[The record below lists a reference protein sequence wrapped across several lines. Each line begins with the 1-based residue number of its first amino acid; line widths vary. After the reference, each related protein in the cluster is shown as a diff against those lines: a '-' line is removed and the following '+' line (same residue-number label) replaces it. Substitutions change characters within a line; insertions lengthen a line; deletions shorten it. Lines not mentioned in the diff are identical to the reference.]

1 MRRQRYHIIIVKFL
15 RNFYLNNFW
24 HGVYFI
30 FILMKACLQNKTKS
44 PCPRVLKN
52 NSFFLA
58 LINRILALS
67 VTVHLSIFDTE
78 NRKEQNLREKHVWL
92 IAIVIK
98 QLVSGLKSIVLL
110 WKKCLLF
117 FFSSNNATLLTYCKQ
132 RENAQIVS
140 IT

>member
-1 MRRQRYHIIIVKFL
+1 
-15 RNFYLNNFW
+15 
-24 HGVYFI
+24 
-30 FILMKACLQNKTKS
+30 MKACLQNKTKS

-67 VTVHLSIFDTE
+67 VTVQLSIFDTE

-110 WKKCLLF
+110 
-117 FFSSNNATLLTYCKQ
+117 
-132 RENAQIVS
+132 
-140 IT
+140 